1 MLEVQKDML
10 SYGDTKKSLSST
22 SNDIK
27 KTMVDEEI
35 EIVVFAIFFSFQ
47 CFFLLGIFCWA
58 YSQRRY
64 GEQMLENNFEGTQVM
79 FHVTEPP
86 SESSDIQA
94 DEEPQVID
102 RQIRRRSYSTAV

>member
-1 MLEVQKDML
+1 
-10 SYGDTKKSLSST
+10 
-22 SNDIK
+22 
-27 KTMVDEEI
+27 MVDEEVV
-35 EIVVFAIFFSFQ
+35 IVIFAIFLVFNVFY
-47 CFFLLGIFCWA
+47 LLGFLFCLA
-58 YSQRRY
+58 YSQRCC
-64 GEQMLENNFEGTQVM
+64 GEQTPENNFEGTQVM